1 MGLRFRPADT
11 FCTRLCENESNLK
24 VIQDIMGHAD
34 IKTTMDI
41 DDQDLLFA
49 RREFVTYRM
58 AHEYYGLGEKPTI
71 RMAWASGA
79 VFKIGKTYWTR
90 YSCGRNEKICR
101 GFLGKLLIG

>member
-1 MGLRFRPADT
+1 MSGCIWKYSQHL
-11 FCTRLCENESNLK
+11 
-24 VIQDIMGHAD
+24 
-34 IKTTMDI
+34 

-79 VFKIGKTYWTR
+79 VFKIGKRVLIKREIFEEYLKEH
-90 YSCGRNEKICR
+90 YKLVEK
-101 GFLGKLLIG
+101 LIDEDGGYDNV